1 MSETRAGALKV
12 DVLGIKVDD
21 ISEEEALGIVDHLL
35 KKPGKHYIVTPNPEF
50 IVAAYN
56 DPVFTKILN
65 DADLSI
71 ADGIGLKLV
80 GKVKNR
86 VTGIDLME
94 QMIVLASQKGYSVGF
109 LGAKGD
115 IAQKVAQV
123 FKNKYPNLRIS
134 LAESGGETFT
144 LANLN
149 IESADI
155 LFVAF
160 GHGKQEKWIADN
172 LSQIPVKLAMGVGG
186 AFDVISGNVPRA
198 PQWMKTVGLEWLFR
212 LIIQPWRIKRQLA
225 LLKFVW
231 LILASG

>member
-21 ISEEEALGIVDHLL
+21 VSEEEALGIVDNLL